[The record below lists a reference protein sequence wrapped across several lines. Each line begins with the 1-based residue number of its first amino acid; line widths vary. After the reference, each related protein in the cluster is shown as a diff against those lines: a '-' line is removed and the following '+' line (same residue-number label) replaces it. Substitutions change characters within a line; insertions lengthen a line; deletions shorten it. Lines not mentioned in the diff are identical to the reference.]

1 MTRYRMSALS
11 DRMAGKGGVYRMGPR
26 VRSYSSGRVISKRL
40 AVIIHNCKPEQ
51 YIFMCVI

>member
-51 YIFMCVI
+51 YIFLCVI